1 MFQIKDITIKNFL
14 SVGNVSQAIKF
25 TDDEL
30 VLVLGE
36 NLDLGGNDSRN
47 GVGKAQPL
55 TSKIKVPGGW
65 STMGEMQVGTV
76 VSTPSGETAEVTGVY
91 PQGLKKTYKIH
102 FGDGRSAEA
111 CEDHLWKIYSHSF
124 KDEYKVMST
133 KEIIEHNEKYKDYK
147 NKSTYYKYVDL
158 VSPES
163 THKDLPVDPYFLG
176 AMLGDGSFS
185 SSGMGFSTIDYEV
198 LEHVKNTMPECID
211 LIQPDYVHSCDYK
224 FKLKERKNPS
234 PFRLIIKH
242 LGLHGTLSDT
252 KFIPDMYKH
261 SSLDQKLALIQGL
274 VDTDGYVGKQGC
286 VSITTVSKQL
296 AEDIQY
302 VVRSIGGQANIALKT
317 NCGYKNEQGEFIKCK
332 DSYNVSIMYHTPKD
346 LARLTRKKD
355 RLPGENYQYRNRKLR
370 IDNIEHIGDINSQCI
385 MIDHPDHLYI
395 TDDFVVTHNTTVINA
410 LSYALYGE
418 AIVKIRKD
426 NLVNKVN
433 QKGMMV
439 TLDFAINNVSYRIE
453 RGRKPNVF
461 KFYANGQEF
470 GDEDTNE
477 AQGDNRLT
485 QQEIERIIGLSHTMF
500 RQIVALNT
508 YNEPFLSMRANDQR
522 AIIEQLLGITKLTEK
537 AEVLKGLVKL
547 TRDRIKEEEFKIKA
561 VQESNK
567 RIEKNISSLELKSKS
582 WERSKQ
588 AKITANKAEL
598 EELYK
603 LDIDQE
609 IEFHKRNAK
618 SKELQSAI
626 SGLEKEISSLEWK
639 KKTFVKTKERAEE
652 KMNST
657 HDSKECPT
665 CGQGLA
671 DETHEE
677 IVAKYRKEFE
687 DASASI
693 TECETD
699 LAKLNA
705 ELSNVEAPNETN
717 KTFYSSIDDA
727 YHHKSVLDALAND
740 LEKEIASENPYTDQ
754 IEDLVKDGLQE
765 VDFESIN
772 EYTTLKEHQDF
783 LLKLLTSKDSF
794 IRKKIIDQNLMYLN
808 SRLSSYL
815 SKVGLPHDVKF
826 RSDLEVEITQYGRDF
841 DFDNLSRGERTRLI
855 LSLSWAFRDVY
866 ESLNGKVN
874 LLFIDELID
883 GGLDT
888 NGVENSL
895 SVLKKMTRE
904 NQRCIYLIS
913 HRDEL
918 IGRVSSVLKV
928 VKEGG
933 FTSFETTDTNL
944 V

>member
-1 MFQIKDITIKNFL
+1 MFKIKDITIKNFL

-25 TDDEL
+25 SEDEL

-47 GVGKAQPL
+47 GVGK
-55 TSKIKVPGGW
+55 
-65 STMGEMQVGTV
+65 
-76 VSTPSGETAEVTGVY
+76 
-91 PQGLKKTYKIH
+91 
-102 FGDGRSAEA
+102 
-111 CEDHLWKIYSHSF
+111 
-124 KDEYKVMST
+124 
-133 KEIIEHNEKYKDYK
+133 
-147 NKSTYYKYVDL
+147 
-158 VSPES
+158 
-163 THKDLPVDPYFLG
+163 
-176 AMLGDGSFS
+176 
-185 SSGMGFSTIDYEV
+185 
-198 LEHVKNTMPECID
+198 
-211 LIQPDYVHSCDYK
+211 
-224 FKLKERKNPS
+224 
-234 PFRLIIKH
+234 
-242 LGLHGTLSDT
+242 
-252 KFIPDMYKH
+252 
-261 SSLDQKLALIQGL
+261 
-274 VDTDGYVGKQGC
+274 
-286 VSITTVSKQL
+286 
-296 AEDIQY
+296 
-302 VVRSIGGQANIALKT
+302 
-317 NCGYKNEQGEFIKCK
+317 
-332 DSYNVSIMYHTPKD
+332 
-346 LARLTRKKD
+346 
-355 RLPGENYQYRNRKLR
+355 
-370 IDNIEHIGDINSQCI
+370 
-385 MIDHPDHLYI
+385 
-395 TDDFVVTHNTTVINA
+395 TTVINA

-433 QKGMMV
+433 QKNMMV
-439 TLDFAINNVSYRIE
+439 TLDFEKDGKSYRVE

-470 GDEDTNE
+470 GDDDTNE

-485 QQEIERIIGLSHTMF
+485 QHEIERIIGLSHTMF

-561 VQESNK
+561 IQESNK

-588 AKITANKAEL
+588 SKIESVQSEL
-598 EELYK
+598 EDLYK
-603 LDIDQE
+603 LDIEQE
-609 IEFHKRNAK
+609 IEYHKSNAK
-618 SKELQSAI
+618 NKELQSAI
-626 SGLEKEISSLEWK
+626 DSIEKEIASLHWK
-639 KKTFVKTKERAEE
+639 KKSFVKTKDSAEV

-665 CGQGLA
+665 CGQGLE
-671 DETHEE
+671 DEAHEE
-677 IVAKYRKEFE
+677 IVSKYRKEF
-687 DASASI
+687 DSATASI
-693 TECETD
+693 NECDED
-699 LAKLNA
+699 LA
-705 ELSNVEAPNETN
+705 ELEKALADLEQPNESY

-727 YHHKSVLDALAND
+727 YHHKSVLDALASE

-754 IEDLVKDGLQE
+754 ITDLQNDGLQE
-765 VDFESIN
+765 VDFEPIN

-794 IRKKIIDQNLMYLN
+794 IRKKIIDQNLSYLN
-808 SRLSSYL
+808 SRLSVYL

-826 RSDLEVEITQYGRDF
+826 KSDLEVEITQYGRDF

-866 ESLNGKVN
+866 ESLNGKIN

-904 NQRCIYLIS
+904 NQRSIFLIS

-933 FTSFETTDTNL
+933 FTSFESTDTHL
-944 V
+944 A

>member
-1 MFQIKDITIKNFL
+1 M
-14 SVGNVSQAIKF
+14 SVGNVSQAIQF
-25 TDDEL
+25 NNDEL

-36 NLDLGGNDSRN
+36 NLDMGGNDSRN

-65 STMGEMQVGTV
+65 SSMGEMQVGTII
-76 VSTPSGETAEVTGVY
+76 STPSGEEAEVSGVY
-91 PQGLKKTYKIH
+91 PQGLKKTYKLH
-102 FGDGRSAEA
+102 FGDGRTAEA

-124 KDEYKVMST
+124 KDEYKIMST
-133 KEIIEHNEKYKDYK
+133 KEIIDHNEKYKNHK

-158 VSPES
+158 IQPES
-163 THKDLPVDPYFLG
+163 YEKNLPLDPYFLG

-185 SSGMGFSTIDYEV
+185 NNGMGFCSADNEII
-198 LEHVKNTMPECID
+198 EHIRLTMPECID
-211 LIQPDYVHSCDYK
+211 LVKPDYLNTYDYR
-224 FKLKERKNPS
+224 FRLIERKNPS

-242 LGLHGTLSDT
+242 LGLEGTLSNT
-252 KFIPDMYKH
+252 KFIPDIYKGA
-261 SSLDQKLALIQGL
+261 SLEQKLSLLQGL

-286 VSITTVSKQL
+286 VSVTTVSKQL
-296 AEDIQY
+296 AGDIQY
-302 VVRSIGGQANIALKT
+302 IVRSIGGQANISLKT
-317 NCGYKNEQGEFIKCK
+317 NCGYKNDQGEFIKCK
-332 DSYNVSIMYHTPKD
+332 DAYTVSIMYHTPRD
-346 LARLTRKKD
+346 LARLSRKKE
-355 RLPGENYQYRNRKLR
+355 RLPGDDYQYRNRKLR
-370 IDNIEHIGDINSQCI
+370 IDNIEYIGDINSQCI

-395 TDDFVVTHNTTVINA
+395 TDDFIVTHNTTVINA

-433 QKGMMV
+433 QKSMMV
-439 TLDFAINNVSYRIE
+439 TLEFEKNGIQYRVE
-453 RGRKPNVF
+453 RGRKPNIF
-461 KFYANGQEF
+461 KFVANGQEF
-470 GDEDTNE
+470 GDEETNE
-477 AQGDNRLT
+477 AQGDGRLT

-561 VQESNK
+561 VQDTNL
-567 RIEKNISSLELKSKS
+567 RIQKNISSIELKSKS
-582 WERSKQ
+582 WERSKDSKVD
-588 AKITANKAEL
+588 KINAEL
-598 EELYK
+598 TSLYE
-603 LDIDQE
+603 LDIEAE
-609 IEFHKRNAK
+609 IETHKKNAIA
-618 SKELQSAI
+618 KELAASI
-626 SGLEKEISSLEWK
+626 STIEKEISSNEWK
-639 KKTFVKTKERAEE
+639 LKSFVTTSERAEE

-665 CGQGLA
+665 CKQSLE
-671 DETHEE
+671 DDTHEE
-677 IVAKYRKEFE
+677 IVAKYRKEY
-687 DASASI
+687 DSAQSKI
-693 TECETD
+693 KECQAEID
-699 LAKLNA
+699 ELNKSLSKLAQPDQLG
-705 ELSNVEAPNETN
+705 
-717 KTFYSSIDDA
+717 KTFYSSVDDA
-727 YHHKSVLDALAND
+727 YHHKTVLDTLAND
-740 LEKEIASENPYTDQ
+740 LENEIASINPYTDQ
-754 IEDLVKDGLQE
+754 IKDLQTDGIQT
-765 VDFESIN
+765 VDFDTIN
-772 EYTTLKEHQDF
+772 DYTVLKDHQDF

-794 IRKKIIDQNLMYLN
+794 IRKKIIDQNLSYLN
-808 SRLSSYL
+808 SRLSVYL

-826 RSDLEVEITQYGRDF
+826 MSDLEVEITQYGREF

-866 ESLNGKVN
+866 ESLNGKIN

-888 NGVENSL
+888 SGVENSL

-904 NQRCIYLIS
+904 NDRCIYLIS

-928 VKEGG
+928 IKEGG
-933 FTSFETTDTNL
+933 FTSFENTDTNL
-944 V
+944 A